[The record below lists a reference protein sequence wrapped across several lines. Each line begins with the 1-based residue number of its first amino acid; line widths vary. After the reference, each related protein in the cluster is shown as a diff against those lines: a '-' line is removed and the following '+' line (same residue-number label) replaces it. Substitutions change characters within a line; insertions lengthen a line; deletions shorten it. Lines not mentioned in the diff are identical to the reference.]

1 MRYEKIK
8 FKDFSSGELDQY
20 EDEIGIQSSDRVI
33 LENKTLNSCYQLKN
47 TVHQNYKDFF
57 AILNPSDNLRY
68 VLTVRS
74 SDYHL
79 CLYTAQA
86 GIGSLTLYKDFGAGS
101 SGLHLFYFNDLVIVI
116 YVVGGVYY
124 LSYSSTPSISG
135 SWVTILFN
143 LGYLEIIEYQDK
155 IYALKNYGAYSG
167 FSDLYVSE
175 DGINYKLIKSNIPGT
190 SFLIV
195 GNTLLTYAHN
205 RSTTLYKINS
215 DYSFDVFLKG
225 FSYYGTSILFN
236 DFLFYFDEH
245 IIDSY
250 TPIQLSTLYT
260 LSEDG
265 TITKFKQFPYNIL
278 PKFIGKT
285 SEKIFFYFY
294 DNGQYHI
301 YSINKN
307 GAIIKEYKFSSHEFY
322 LYYLLSDSTST
333 DLLGYDETGDPI
345 FSIQVWSDKEKKR
358 VIESGFETIIVD
370 DGEIIPKQIIIKHDP
385 LLVGTSVQVYFRK
398 DKSTSW
404 GSVVLTSNISASIKK
419 VYNFPKNT
427 KCDYIEFKV
436 LMKTSDTSKYI
447 NNPELIFLYQRV
459 GLPNSK

>member
-20 EDEIGIQSSDRVI
+20 EDEIGIQSSDRVL

-47 TVHQNYKDFF
+47 TVHQNYEDFL
-57 AILNPSDNLRY
+57 AMLNPSDNLRY
-68 VLTVRS
+68 ILTVRS
-74 SDYHL
+74 SDNHL

-86 GIGSLTLYKDFGAGS
+86 GIASLTLYKDFGAGLARR
-101 SGLHLFYFNDLVIVI
+101 GLFYFNDLV
-116 YVVGGVYY
+116 VVRYLVNNTYY
-124 LSYSSTPSISG
+124 FSYSSTPNISG
-135 SWVTILFN
+135 SWVTVPCN
-143 LGYLEIIEYQDK
+143 QGYLKLIEYQNK
-155 IYALKNYGAYSG
+155 IYALKNYNSYSG
-167 FSDLYVSE
+167 FSDLYVSG
-175 DGINYKLIKSNIPGT
+175 DGINYQLIKSNVPGT
-190 SFLIV
+190 SFLVV

-205 RSTTLYKINS
+205 RSNKLYKINS
-215 DYSFDVFLKG
+215 DYSFDVFLNS
-225 FSYYGTSILFN
+225 FSYNATSVSFN
-236 DFLFYFDEH
+236 DFLFYFDSH
-245 IIDSY
+245 TIDHY
-250 TPIQLSTLYT
+250 TPIELSTLYT

-278 PKFIGKT
+278 PEFIGKT

-294 DNGQYHI
+294 DTGQYHI

-307 GAIIKEYKFSSHEFY
+307 GAIIKEYKFTSHEFY
-322 LYYLLSDSTST
+322 LYYLLSDSIST

-358 VIESGFETIIVD
+358 VLESGFETIIVD
-370 DGEIIPKQIIIKHDP
+370 EGEIIPKQIIIKHDP
-385 LLVGTSVQVYFRK
+385 LLVGTSVEVYFRK

-404 GSVVLTSNISASIKK
+404 GSVVLTSNISGSIKK

-427 KCDYIEFKV
+427 KCDYIQFKV

-447 NNPELIFLYQRV
+447 NNPELVFLYQRV
-459 GLPNSK
+459 GLTNSK